1 MKHIHLKDL
10 PSFVR
15 TTDENDM
22 MINFIIRETN
32 RSSRALAIILSTF
45 DLFEQ
50 DVLDVLSTL
59 LPRIYTVGP
68 LLLLADQI
76 KDKRLKSI
84 GSNLWKEPSG
94 LVEWLNLKEPNSVVY
109 INFGSITVM
118 TPQQLIEFA

>member
-22 MINFIIRETN
+22 MINFIIREMN
-32 RSSRALAIILSTF
+32 RSSRALAIIFNTF

-68 LLLLADQI
+68 LLLLAD
-76 KDKRLKSI
+76 
-84 GSNLWKEPSG
+84 
-94 LVEWLNLKEPNSVVY
+94 
-109 INFGSITVM
+109 
-118 TPQQLIEFA
+118 